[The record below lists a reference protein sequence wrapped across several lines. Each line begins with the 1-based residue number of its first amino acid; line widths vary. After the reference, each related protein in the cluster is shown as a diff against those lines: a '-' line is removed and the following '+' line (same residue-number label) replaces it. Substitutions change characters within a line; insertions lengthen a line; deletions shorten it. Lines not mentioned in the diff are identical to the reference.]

1 MDLVF
6 DIIDQVNLGVPRSQR
21 HYEQMFFKSQNSWQS
36 WITFASAIGLSFTLI
51 NSPLAVAERVNPVL
65 LASQPQRA
73 ILTGRNGQYV
83 VRIVVNSSADTAWK
97 VLTDYNNFYQFLPNV
112 TSSKL
117 LKVQGNQKV
126 FEQVYRIKAL
136 IVDETSRIRLS
147 ASETYPKQIA
157 FKLVEGEV
165 KALQGSWT
173 IEPISSKQV
182 IIQHQVNVDPGST
195 RTRALFYSIYENT
208 LKMTLEA
215 IKKESERRN

>member
-1 MDLVF
+1 
-6 DIIDQVNLGVPRSQR
+6 
-21 HYEQMFFKSQNSWQS
+21 
-36 WITFASAIGLSFTLI
+36 LI

-182 IIQHQVNVDPGST
+182 IIQHQVNVDPGLT
-195 RTRALFYSIYENT
+195 RTRALFYTIYENT